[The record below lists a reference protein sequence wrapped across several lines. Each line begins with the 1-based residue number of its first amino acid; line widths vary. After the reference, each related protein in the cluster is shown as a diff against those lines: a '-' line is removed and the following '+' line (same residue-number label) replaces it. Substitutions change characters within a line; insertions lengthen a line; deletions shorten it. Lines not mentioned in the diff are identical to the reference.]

1 MPYLHNANVGGV
13 FMRAVMGPGM
23 GEVLH
28 LEVMEAEEA
37 HSKIGQQ

>member
-1 MPYLHNANVGGV
+1 MPHLHNVNAGGV
-13 FMRAVMGPGM
+13 FVRAVMGPGM